1 MEEMDKI
8 KAIEDL
14 FGGELSLAEQNK
26 LRQEIDMNPSLKELF
41 NQEEE
46 LVAGIK
52 HWSRKELKQKLREIE
67 ARLEPIK
74 TAENETVKKKPTNW
88 RPLLAAASVSIL
100 IALYFVFNGLSTSPD
115 KLYEQYYEPYQ
126 AYAPVIKRGGKMDTD
141 PMTNAMMAY
150 ESKDFKKATAELE
163 DIAPGEER
171 DFYLAHSYMAS
182 GEHAKAL
189 PLLEQL
195 AETGA
200 EPKSTVNWY
209 LALAYLKSKNIPAAT
224 EILNR
229 LAGYDNTYQKR
240 STELL
245 KDL

>member
-14 FGGELSLAEQNK
+14 FGGELTVAEEQK
-26 LRQEIDMNPSLKELF
+26 LRHEIELDPSLRELF
-41 NQEEE
+41 AQEEE

-52 HWSRKELKQKLREIE
+52 YWSRKELKQKLQEIE
-67 ARLEPIK
+67 SRLEPLK
-74 TAENETVKKKPTNW
+74 TTENETVKKKSTNW

-126 AYAPVIKRGGKMDTD
+126 AYSSVIKRGGEVETD
-141 PMTNAMMAY
+141 RMSNAMLAY
-150 ESKDFKKATAELE
+150 ESKDYKKAATELE
-163 DIAPGEER
+163 AIAPGEER

-209 LALAYLKSKNIPAAT
+209 LALAYLKSKNVTAAT

-240 STELL
+240 SAELL